1 VQYTE
6 WGCSMQCTANP
17 FALDTCSYLLPRLFK
32 PEHLGELD
40 ADEYDIVEPL
50 PADQAVQVRCMHHSF
65 D

>member
-1 VQYTE
+1 
-6 WGCSMQCTANP
+6 MQCTANP